1 MKILML
7 GTTAVSKGY
16 WALLA
21 SSACGR

>member
-1 MKILML
+1 ML